1 MQKKIVYLSLIV
13 FVAIV
18 AYQVFLKA
26 TEKKVLPLT
35 KSWEKAVPHQQIPQ
49 GLASLSS
56 QQCGACHAKHY
67 EEWQHSTHSHAW
79 TDMQFQAEL
88 KKESSPFLCINC
100 HIPLQN
106 QQEYIV
112 TGLIDG
118 DIYQPVKHK
127 NPNFDKN
134 LQQEGINCASCHVRD
149 NVVIG
154 STGTSKAPHATRKD
168 PVFLSEKLCLSC
180 HNAKAVVT
188 STLVCSFETGD
199 EWKAGPYYGQKNCI
213 SCHMEPTKREVVAGF
228 GERLSHLHY
237 FAGSGIPKVKGAK
250 TKILNGLSFS
260 PSQLEK
266 SYAVNQTIS
275 YHLKLKNE
283 FAGHRVPTGDP
294 ERFFSI
300 SFELVDGNGKILAKK
315 TNRIGEK
322 WEWYPA
328 AKKLED
334 NNMNPGEER
343 TFAFAYKTTEKQK
356 LTLAVK
362 VTKNRLD
369 QKSADYN
376 KLTDSYPLGITVFNE
391 KYEIVVK

>member
-1 MQKKIVYLSLIV
+1 MQKKIVYLSLII
-13 FVAIV
+13 FAGIV
-18 AYQVFLKA
+18 GYQVFLKA
-26 TEKKVLPLT
+26 TEKEIYPLT
-35 KSWEKAVPHQQIPQ
+35 KSWEKAVPHQQIPE
-49 GLASLSS
+49 GLASLSAE
-56 QQCGACHAKHY
+56 QCGACHVKHY

-79 TDMQFQAEL
+79 TDLQFQAEL

-106 QQEYIV
+106 QQEFIV

-118 DIYQPVKHK
+118 DIYQPVKQK
-127 NPNFDKN
+127 NPHFDKK

-154 STGTSKAPHATRKD
+154 STGTTKAPHATRKD

-213 SCHMEPTKREVVAGF
+213 SCHMEPTKREIVAGF
-228 GERLSHLHY
+228 GERVSHLHY

-250 TKILNGLSFS
+250 TKVLNGLAIY
-260 PSQLEK
+260 PSKVEK
-266 SYAVNQTIS
+266 AYSVNEEIV
-275 YHLKLKNE
+275 YNLKLKNE
-283 FAGHRVPTGDP
+283 FAGHRVPSGDP
-294 ERFFSI
+294 ERFFGI
-300 SFELVDGNGKILAKK
+300 SMELLDEAGKVVSQK
-315 TNRIGEK
+315 TDRIGEK

-328 AKKLED
+328 AKKISD
-334 NNMNPGEER
+334 NNLNPKEER
-343 TFAFAYKTTEKQK
+343 TFAFSYKPTKKQN

-369 QKSADYN
+369 KKSADYN
-376 KLTDSYPLGITVFNE
+376 KLDERYPLFITVFDE
-391 KYEIVVK
+391 KYAIEVK